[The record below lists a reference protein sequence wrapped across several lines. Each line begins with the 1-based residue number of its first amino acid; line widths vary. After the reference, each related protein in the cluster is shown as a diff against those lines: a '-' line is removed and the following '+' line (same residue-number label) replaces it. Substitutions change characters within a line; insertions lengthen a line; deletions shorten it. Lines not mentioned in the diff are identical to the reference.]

1 MKKPKYDKKII
12 ERRDKINKKK
22 LFTMIP
28 IEISNDKSLKTN
40 ERLLMGEIVTMQHFA
55 GEFRATNQYVGDILN
70 VSSSRAS
77 AIINDLRKRGYLH
90 SYQHYDPV
98 EKEPP
103 KEHSMPMYLKTA
115 SVLKLSLIKANLKIN
130 AYLTFILLA
139 LSKRNFS

>member
-12 ERRDKINKKK
+12 ERRDKINKRK

-55 GEFRATNQYVGDILN
+55 GEFRATNQYIGDILN

-77 AIINDLRKRGYLH
+77 AIVNDLRKRGYLH

-98 EKEPP
+98 EKRTT
-103 KEHSMPMYLKTA
+103 KRTLHANVFKDCKCFK
-115 SVLKLSLIKANLKIN
+115 VKLDE
-130 AYLTFILLA
+130 
-139 LSKRNFS
+139 SKFEE

>member
-12 ERRDKINKKK
+12 ERRDKINKRK

-55 GEFRATNQYVGDILN
+55 GEFRATNQYIGDILN

-77 AIINDLRKRGYLH
+77 AIVNDLRKRGYLH

-98 EKEPP
+98 EKRTT
-103 KEHSMPMYLKTA
+103 KTTLHA
-115 SVLKLSLIKANLKIN
+115 NVFKDCKFIKVKLDE
-130 AYLTFILLA
+130 
-139 LSKRNFS
+139 SKFED

>member
-12 ERRDKINKKK
+12 ERRDSINKRK

-77 AIINDLRKRGYLH
+77 AIINDLRKEAICILTNTMILLK
-90 SYQHYDPV
+90 
-98 EKEPP
+98 KEPR

-115 SVLKLSLIKANLKIN
+115 SVLKLSLMKANLKIN
-130 AYLTFILLA
+130 TYLTFILLA
-139 LSKRNFS
+139 LSKRNIS

>member
-40 ERLLMGEIVTMQHFA
+40 ERLLMGEIVTMQHYA
-55 GEFRATNQYVGDILN
+55 GEFRATNQYVGDLLN

-77 AIINDLRKRGYLH
+77 AIIDDLRKRGYLH

-98 EKEPP
+98 EKRTT
-103 KEHSMPMYLKTA
+103 KRTLH
-115 SVLKLSLIKANLKIN
+115 ANVFKDCQC
-130 AYLTFILLA
+130 FKVKPD
-139 LSKRNFS
+139 LSKLEG